1 MLTLFLLLVVL
12 TEYSEAVCQ
21 FQNPFYFLERPSVVT
36 VVDSSG
42 QMVADRVRVTWGRV
56 QNFKCVDYY
65 QIEYWNEEEPD
76 ESFAIS
82 EKINRHRKSHDI
94 TIKPCRNYLFKVR
107 LGAASG
113 ELSLQCI
120 IDRSSPQRTGGGGG
134 RTTGGAPTPSS
145 SGWTTLPSSSDLP
158 SSRREPSEYALMT
171 GTKDRWTSSP
181 TFLSR
186 RG

>member
-1 MLTLFLLLVVL
+1 MLTLSLLLVL
-12 TEYSEAVCQ
+12 LAEYSEAVCQ

-94 TIKPCRNYLFKVR
+94 TIKPCRNYLFKVGLGLAEYQSRDHIALLAGHR
-107 LGAASG
+107 LGGLAGS
-113 ELSLQCI
+113 
-120 IDRSSPQRTGGGGG
+120 
-134 RTTGGAPTPSS
+134 
-145 SGWTTLPSSSDLP
+145 
-158 SSRREPSEYALMT
+158 
-171 GTKDRWTSSP
+171 
-181 TFLSR
+181 
-186 RG
+186 

>member
-1 MLTLFLLLVVL
+1 MVTLFLLLVVL

-107 LGAASG
+107 LGAASA
-113 ELSLQCI
+113 ELSSQ
-120 IDRSSPQRTGGGGG
+120 
-134 RTTGGAPTPSS
+134 
-145 SGWTTLPSSSDLP
+145 
-158 SSRREPSEYALMT
+158 
-171 GTKDRWTSSP
+171 
-181 TFLSR
+181 
-186 RG
+186 